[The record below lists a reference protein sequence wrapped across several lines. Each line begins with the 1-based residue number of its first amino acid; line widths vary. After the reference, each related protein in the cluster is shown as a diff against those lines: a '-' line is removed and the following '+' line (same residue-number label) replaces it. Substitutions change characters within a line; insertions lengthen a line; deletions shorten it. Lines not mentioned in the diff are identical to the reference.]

1 LKLFEKPFVDLRR
14 RSFLLTCFIGS
25 YHPDRHRYIMS
36 QRLMNVIIKIFA
48 LQSIRR
54 RVMMMMN
61 SEEPIEKMKR
71 KGK

>member
-1 LKLFEKPFVDLRR
+1 
-14 RSFLLTCFIGS
+14 
-25 YHPDRHRYIMS
+25 MS

>member
-1 LKLFEKPFVDLRR
+1 
-14 RSFLLTCFIGS
+14 
-25 YHPDRHRYIMS
+25 MS

-61 SEEPIEKMKR
+61 SEEPRAKMKR